1 MAACRA
7 DFIVVIMLEIDK
19 EKIIKIPFSSELYP
33 KEWKDLPDAPSEL
46 FAYGNVEL
54 LKERK
59 FVIVGSR
66 RTPQSSLKLGEKIAK
81 TLSEHFVIVTG
92 SADGGDTSAIE
103 GALPFGKVICLL
115 AGGFSALPQGN
126 FSLLE
131 RIAKKG
137 LLLSPHPFE
146 TEVRAFSYGYRNKL
160 LAALGEGT
168 LVLAAGEK
176 SGTLITAKFAQKFG
190 KFVFAIPYPPCS
202 EVGAGCNALI
212 KKGAFLTETAEDIA
226 SRFKI
231 SLREDKKIELTGLEF
246 AVYEAL
252 KERGEAHASEL
263 SAVTKIPVFKMSAIL
278 SALEVKGVAVPLGG
292 NRYSKV

>member
-1 MAACRA
+1 
-7 DFIVVIMLEIDK
+7 MLEIDK

-46 FAYGNVEL
+46 FAYGNVDL

-59 FVIVGSR
+59 FVIIGSR
-66 RTPQSSLKLGEKIAK
+66 RTPQSSLKLGGKIAK

-131 RIAKKG
+131 RVAKKG
-137 LLLSPHPFE
+137 LLLSPHSFE

-226 SRFKI
+226 KHFRL
-231 SLREDKKIELTGLEF
+231 SLPEKKKIELSGAEL
-246 AVYEAL
+246 AVYTVL
-252 KERGEAHASEL
+252 KERGEGHVAEL
-263 SAVTKIPVFKMSAIL
+263 SAAAGIPVFKAAGVL
-278 SALEVKGVAVPLGG
+278 SALEMKGLIVPLGG
-292 NRYSKV
+292 NRYGVV